1 MTSQPMRPESS
12 DTETGRYTDD
22 ATRVDDGGR
31 HAGTRRSDDDTPRT
45 DDDVRTDDSLRTGDD
60 VRRDDVRRTDEVD
73 ERDMRTTGDVDT
85 SYRTGSPSDQ
95 VAAAAGPSGTA
106 SASDSGSSALLGE
119 HQDLSDRWD
128 RVQATFV
135 DDPRKAVAEAAGL
148 VEDTLSRLTDTFARE
163 RTRGEGAG
171 DDASGTEDLRLAMQR
186 YREFF
191 RRLLAA

>member
-1 MTSQPMRPESS
+1 MTSQPMRPETS
-12 DTETGRYTDD
+12 DTETGRNTDD
-22 ATRVDDGGR
+22 ATRVDEGGR
-31 HAGTRRSDDDTPRT
+31 RAGTRPSDDDSLRA
-45 DDDVRTDDSLRTGDD
+45 DDDVLADDSLRTGDD
-60 VRRDDVRRTDEVD
+60 VRRTDEVD
-73 ERDMRTTGDVDT
+73 DRDMRTTGDVDT

-95 VAAAAGPSGTA
+95 VAAAAGPSGAGST
-106 SASDSGSSALLGE
+106 SDDGSSALLGE

-148 VEDTLSRLTDTFARE
+148 VEDTLSRLNDTFARE

-171 DDASGTEDLRLAMQR
+171 DDASGTEDLRQAMQR

>member
-1 MTSQPMRPESS
+1 MTSQPMRPETN
-12 DTETGRYTDD
+12 DTETGRYPDD

-31 HAGTRRSDDDTPRT
+31 HAGTRRSDDDA
-45 DDDVRTDDSLRTGDD
+45 VRTDDSVRTGDD
-60 VRRDDVRRTDEVD
+60 VRDEMRRTDEVD
-73 ERDMRTTGDVDT
+73 DRDMRTTGDVDT

-106 SASDSGSSALLGE
+106 STSGNGSSALLGE
-119 HQDLSDRWD
+119 HQDLSERWD

-135 DDPRKAVAEAAGL
+135 DDPRKAVTEAAGL
-148 VEDTLSRLTDTFARE
+148 VEDTLSRLNDTFARE

-171 DDASGTEDLRLAMQR
+171 DDASGTEDLRQAMQR

>member
-1 MTSQPMRPESS
+1 MTSQPMRPETS
-12 DTETGRYTDD
+12 DTETGRYPDD
-22 ATRVDDGGR
+22 ATRVDEGGR
-31 HAGTRRSDDDTPRT
+31 HAGTRPSDDDSLRT
-45 DDDVRTDDSLRTGDD
+45 DAVRTDDSVRTGDD
-60 VRRDDVRRTDEVD
+60 VRDDSRRADEVD
-73 ERDMRTTGDVDT
+73 DRDMRTTGDVDT

-95 VAAAAGPSGTA
+95 VAAAAGPAGTA
-106 SASDSGSSALLGE
+106 SASGNGSSALLGE

-148 VEDTLSRLTDTFARE
+148 VEDTLSRLNDTFARE

-171 DDASGTEDLRLAMQR
+171 DDASGTEDLRQAMQR

>member
-1 MTSQPMRPESS
+1 MTSQPMRPETN
-12 DTETGRYTDD
+12 DTETGRYPDD

-31 HAGTRRSDDDTPRT
+31 HAGTRRSDDDA
-45 DDDVRTDDSLRTGDD
+45 VRTDDCVRTGDD

-73 ERDMRTTGDVDT
+73 DRDMRTTGDVDT

-106 SASDSGSSALLGE
+106 STSGNGSSALLGE
-119 HQDLSDRWD
+119 HQDLSERWD

-135 DDPRKAVAEAAGL
+135 DDPRKAVTEAAGL
-148 VEDTLSRLTDTFARE
+148 VEDTLSRLNDTFARE

-171 DDASGTEDLRLAMQR
+171 DDASGTEDLRQAMQR

>member
-1 MTSQPMRPESS
+1 MTSQPMRPETS
-12 DTETGRYTDD
+12 DTETGRYPDD
-22 ATRVDDGGR
+22 ATRVDESGR
-31 HAGTRRSDDDTPRT
+31 HAGTRRSDDDSP
-45 DDDVRTDDSLRTGDD
+45 RTDDSLRAGDD
-60 VRRDDVRRTDEVD
+60 VRRDDMRRTDEVD
-73 ERDMRTTGDVDT
+73 DREMRTTGDVDT

-106 SASDSGSSALLGE
+106 SGSGKGSSALLGE
-119 HQDLSDRWD
+119 HQDLSERWD

-148 VEDTLSRLTDTFARE
+148 VEDTLSRLNDTFARE
-163 RTRGEGAG
+163 RSRGEGAG